1 MAMMSCTDVGRR
13 LQSYLDDE
21 LDPDRMAR
29 IREHLD
35 ACVDCGLELDV
46 YARIKAELTAARTET
61 DPAVIESLRRF
72 AQGISDQVEATH

>member
-29 IREHLD
+29 IRDHLD
-35 ACVDCGLELDV
+35 ACVDCGLDLGV
-46 YARIKAELTAARTET
+46 YTRIKAELSAARTET

-72 AQGISDQVEATH
+72 ARGISEQVEATR